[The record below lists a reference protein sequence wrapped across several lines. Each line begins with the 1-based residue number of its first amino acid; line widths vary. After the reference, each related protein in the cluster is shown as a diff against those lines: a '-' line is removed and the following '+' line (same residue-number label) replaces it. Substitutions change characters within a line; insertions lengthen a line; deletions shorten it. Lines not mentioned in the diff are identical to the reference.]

1 MIKSILAS
9 ILLATSAVQASPA
22 FTERTLE
29 TTTSSDA
36 FTVPKNDRNP
46 RARAAAIDVKRKGW
60 LYSEYPMGVAYYPT
74 GTLANKTIAKDQE
87 SWLPPIADLQSAIS
101 DETTIALDAI
111 NSKGGINKLEDYA
124 NLYNGQWTKAFP
136 DGPFPGM
143 LTNFTDDRL
152 FSMMRLSASPY
163 RLKRVQASDTLL
175 FPVDAAASITGLSLK
190 QLQAQGR
197 LFIEDFTEM
206 KELTPTDKFGAGC
219 RGYFYIHPKSGDF
232 LPLAIQPLVKGHEDS
247 ALIYTP
253 KDSPTDW
260 LLAKFIMNQNDGWHT
275 TWAHITQSHSAA
287 EAPYL
292 AAIRTLS
299 DDHPVMVIIKRVE
312 KTPWNIRPLLE
323 AGVEAG
329 AAPTAG
335 PQYYAWTSLS
345 GRQWANQVYS
355 SGETANF
362 QSNYYRTL
370 LQNNGLINSK
380 FGPAL
385 KSFPFYEDAAVVT
398 EAIRDFMTA
407 FIDSYYPNDKAVA
420 QDAELQAWRAETDVA
435 KVYDFPKS
443 ITTKQTLV
451 DVLTH
456 QAYLGAVVHGVMST
470 NGAIGDTTSLPF
482 APAGFRQPIPTKKGV
497 TDIMPF
503 MPTAE
508 GAVWQVATYA
518 AANRA
523 AWRDTNETISYMFAD
538 DAMLSRMN
546 AQTRAAAATFKSN
559 MDAFSKVVRA
569 RKFDA
574 NGLERGMPFLWN
586 VLDPNW
592 APYWSVV

>member
-22 FTERTLE
+22 LTERALE
-29 TTTSSDA
+29 NAVSTDP
-36 FTVPKNDRNP
+36 FTVPKDDRNP
-46 RARAAAIDVKRKGW
+46 RARAAAVDVKRKGW
-60 LYSEYPMGVAYYPT
+60 LYSTYPMGVAYYPT

-87 SWLPPIADLQSAIS
+87 SWLPPIANLQAAITV
-101 DETTIALDAI
+101 ETGVALDAI
-111 NSKGGINKLEDYA
+111 NAKGGLNKLEDYA
-124 NLYNGQWTKAFP
+124 NLYDGQWTTALP

-152 FSMMRLSASPY
+152 FSMIRLSASPY
-163 RLKRVQASDTLL
+163 RLKRVQPSDKLL
-175 FPVDAAASITGLSLK
+175 YPVDAAASITGLSLS

-197 LFIEDFTEM
+197 LFLEDFSEM
-206 KELTPTDKFGAGC
+206 KELDPTDKFGAGC
-219 RGYFYIHPKSGDF
+219 QAYFYIDPKSGDF
-232 LPLAIQPLVKGHEDS
+232 LPLSIRPLVKGREGS
-247 ALIYTP
+247 ALVYTP
-253 KDSPTDW
+253 KDQPTDW
-260 LLAKFIMNQNDGWHT
+260 LLAKLIMNQNDGWHT

-299 DDHPVMVIIKRVE
+299 DDHPVMVILNRVE

-323 AGVEAG
+323 AGVEGGAG
-329 AAPTAG
+329 PDAG
-335 PQYYAWTSLS
+335 PQYYAWTSLA

-355 SGETANF
+355 SGETANY
-362 QSNYYRTL
+362 QSNYYRTF
-370 LQNNGLINSK
+370 LQNQGLINSK

-385 KSFPFYEDAAVVT
+385 KSFPFYEDASVVT
-398 EAIRDFMTA
+398 EAIRTFMTS
-407 FIDSYYPNDKAVA
+407 FINSYYASDKAVA
-420 QDAELQAWRAETDVA
+420 QDTELQAWRSETDVA

-443 ITTKQTLV
+443 ITTRQTLI
-451 DVLTH
+451 DILTH

-482 APAGFRQPIPTKKGV
+482 APAGFRQPIPAKKGV
-497 TDIMPF
+497 TDIMSF

-523 AWRDTNETISYMFAD
+523 MWRDTNETTSYMFAD
-538 DAMLSRMN
+538 DAMLARMN
-546 AQTRAAAATFKSN
+546 APTRAAAATFKSS

-569 RKFDA
+569 RKFDK

>member
-1 MIKSILAS
+1 MIKSVLTS
-9 ILLATSAVQASPA
+9 FLLATSAVQASPA
-22 FTERTLE
+22 LTERSLE
-29 TTTSSDA
+29 ATTNNDP
-36 FTVPKNDRNP
+36 FTVPSLDRNP
-46 RARAAAIDVKRKGW
+46 RARSAAIDVKRKGW
-60 LYSEYPMGVAYYPT
+60 QYSNYPMGVAYYPT

-87 SWLPPIADLQSAIS
+87 SWLPPIMEIQGNINT
-101 DETTIALDAI
+101 EGPKALANI
-111 NSKGGINKLEDYA
+111 NAKGGLNKLEDYA
-124 NLYNGQWTKAFP
+124 NLYDGQWEKAFP
-136 DGPFPGM
+136 GGPFPGM

-163 RLKRVQASDTLL
+163 RLKRVKTSDSLL
-175 FPVDAAASITGLSLK
+175 FPVDDAAAITGLSLQ

-197 LFIEDFTEM
+197 LFLEDFSEM
-206 KELTPTDKFGAGC
+206 KELDPTDKFGAGC
-219 RGYFYIHPKSGDF
+219 QGYFYIHPKSGDF
-232 LPLAIQPLVKGHEDS
+232 LPLAIRPLVKGRENS
-247 ALIYTP
+247 ALVYTP
-253 KDSPTDW
+253 KDEPTDW
-260 LLAKFIMNQNDGWHT
+260 MLAKLIMNQNDGWHT

-299 DDHPVMVIIKRVE
+299 DNHPVLAIINRIE

-323 AGVEAG
+323 AGVEGG
-329 AAPTAG
+329 AAPNAG

-345 GRQWANQVYS
+345 GRAWANQVYS

-362 QSNYYRTL
+362 QSNYYRTFL
-370 LQNNGLINSK
+370 ENQGLINSRD
-380 FGPAL
+380 GPAL
-385 KSFPFYEDAAVVT
+385 KSFPFYEDASVVT

-407 FIDSYYPNDKAVA
+407 FVNSYYPNDRAVA
-420 QDAELQAWRAETDVA
+420 QDSELQAWRSETGVA

-443 ITTKQTLV
+443 LTTRQTLI
-451 DVLTH
+451 DILTH
-456 QAYLGAVVHGVMST
+456 QTYLGAVVHGVMST

-497 TDIMPF
+497 KDIMSF

-508 GAVWQVATYA
+508 GAVWQVSTYA

-523 AWRDTNETISYMFAD
+523 AWKNTNETISYMFAD
-538 DAMLSRMN
+538 DTMLSRMN
-546 AQTRAAAATFKSN
+546 PSVRAAATKFQNSMN
-559 MDAFSKVVRA
+559 AFSTEVRA
-569 RKFDA
+569 RTFDKD
-574 NGLERGMPFLWN
+574 GLNRGMPFMWN

>member
-9 ILLATSAVQASPA
+9 FLLATSAVQASPA
-22 FTERTLE
+22 LTERSLE
-29 TTTSSDA
+29 ATTNNDP
-36 FTVPKNDRNP
+36 FTVPKLDRNP
-46 RARAAAIDVKRKGW
+46 RARAAAIEVKRKGW
-60 LYSEYPMGVAYYPT
+60 QYSDYPMGVAYYPT

-87 SWLPPIADLQSAIS
+87 SWLPPIQEIQQNIN
-101 DETTIALDAI
+101 EEGPKALANI
-111 NSKGGINKLEDYA
+111 KANGGLNKLEDYA
-124 NLYNGQWTKAFP
+124 SLYDGQWEKAFP

-163 RLKRVQASDTLL
+163 RLQRVKPGDTLL
-175 FPVDAAASITGLSLK
+175 FPVDDAAAITGLSLQ

-197 LFIEDFTEM
+197 LFLEDFSEM
-206 KELTPTDKFGAGC
+206 KELDPTDKFGAGC
-219 RGYFYIHPKSGDF
+219 QGYFYIDPKSGDF
-232 LPLAIQPLVKGHEDS
+232 LPLAIRPLVKGREDS
-247 ALIYTP
+247 ALVYTP
-253 KDSPTDW
+253 KDESTDW
-260 LLAKFIMNQNDGWHT
+260 MLAKLFMNQNDGWHN

-299 DDHPVMVIIKRVE
+299 DNHPVLAIINRIE

-323 AGVEAG
+323 AGVESG
-329 AAPTAG
+329 ASSTG
-335 PQYYAWTSLS
+335 PQYYAWTSIS
-345 GRQWANQVYS
+345 GRTWANQVYS

-370 LQNNGLINSK
+370 LENHGLINSPH
-380 FGPAL
+380 GPAL
-385 KSFPFYEDAAVVT
+385 KSFPFYEDASVVT
-398 EAIRDFMTA
+398 EAIRDFMTVYVN
-407 FIDSYYPNDKAVA
+407 SYYPNDQAVA
-420 QDAELQAWRAETDVA
+420 QDTELQAWRRETDTA

-443 ITTKQTLV
+443 IATRKTLI
-451 DVLTH
+451 DILTH
-456 QAYLGAVVHGVMST
+456 QTYLGAVVHGVMST

-497 TDIMPF
+497 TDIMSY

-508 GAVWQVATYA
+508 GAVWQVSTYA

-523 AWRDTNETISYMFAD
+523 AWKNTNETISYMFAD
-538 DAMLSRMN
+538 EALLSRTN
-546 AQTRAAAATFKSN
+546 PSVRSAAAKFRDSMN
-559 MDAFSKVVRA
+559 AFSKEVRA
-569 RKFDA
+569 RTFDKD
-574 NGLERGMPFLWN
+574 GLNRGMPFLWN

>member
-9 ILLATSAVQASPA
+9 FLLATSAVQASPA
-22 FTERTLE
+22 LTERSLE
-29 TTTSSDA
+29 ATTNNDP
-36 FTVPKNDRNP
+36 FTVPKLDRNP
-46 RARAAAIDVKRKGW
+46 RARAAAIEVKRKGW
-60 LYSEYPMGVAYYPT
+60 QYSDYPMGVAYYPT

-87 SWLPPIADLQSAIS
+87 SWLPPIQEIQQNIN
-101 DETTIALDAI
+101 EEGPKALANI
-111 NSKGGINKLEDYA
+111 KANGGLNKLEDYA
-124 NLYNGQWTKAFP
+124 SLYDGQWEKAFP

-163 RLKRVQASDTLL
+163 RLQRVKPGDTLL
-175 FPVDAAASITGLSLK
+175 FPVDDAVAITGLSLE

-197 LFIEDFTEM
+197 LFLEDFSEM
-206 KELTPTDKFGAGC
+206 KELDPTDKFGAGC
-219 RGYFYIHPKSGDF
+219 QGYFYIDPKSGDF
-232 LPLAIQPLVKGHEDS
+232 LPLAIRPLVKGREDS
-247 ALIYTP
+247 ALVYTP
-253 KDSPTDW
+253 KDESTDW
-260 LLAKFIMNQNDGWHT
+260 MLAKLFMNQNDGWHN

-299 DDHPVMVIIKRVE
+299 DNHPVLAIINRIE

-323 AGVEAG
+323 AGVESG
-329 AAPTAG
+329 ASSTG
-335 PQYYAWTSLS
+335 PQYYAWTSIS
-345 GRQWANQVYS
+345 GRTWANQVYTS
-355 SGETANF
+355 SETANF

-370 LQNNGLINSK
+370 LENHGLINSPH
-380 FGPAL
+380 GPAL
-385 KSFPFYEDAAVVT
+385 KSFPFYEDASVVT
-398 EAIRDFMTA
+398 EAIRDFMTVYVN
-407 FIDSYYPNDKAVA
+407 SYYPNDQAVA
-420 QDAELQAWRAETDVA
+420 QDTELQAWRRETDTA

-443 ITTKQTLV
+443 IATRKTLI
-451 DVLTH
+451 DILTH
-456 QAYLGAVVHGVMST
+456 QTYLGAVVHGVMST

-497 TDIMPF
+497 TDIMSY

-508 GAVWQVATYA
+508 GAVWQVSTYA

-523 AWRDTNETISYMFAD
+523 AWKNTNETISYMFAD
-538 DAMLSRMN
+538 EALLSRTN
-546 AQTRAAAATFKSN
+546 PSVRSAAAKFRDSMN
-559 MDAFSKVVRA
+559 AFSKEVRA
-569 RKFDA
+569 RTFDKD
-574 NGLERGMPFLWN
+574 GLNRGMPFLWN

>member
-9 ILLATSAVQASPA
+9 ILLATTAVQASPA
-22 FTERTLE
+22 LTERRLE
-29 TTTSSDA
+29 NARSDDA
-36 FTVPKNDRNP
+36 YALPKSDRNP
-46 RARAAAIDVKRKGW
+46 RARAAAIEVKRKGW

-87 SWLPPIADLQSAIS
+87 TWLPPILKIS
-101 DETTIALDAI
+101 EATARESPIALEAI
-111 NSKGGINKLEDYA
+111 NSKGGLQKLEDYA
-124 NLYNGQWTKAFP
+124 NLYDGQWPEAFP

-163 RLKRVQASDTLL
+163 RIKRVKPSDKLL
-175 FPVDAAASITGLSLK
+175 FPVDDAAAITGLSLK

-197 LFIEDFTEM
+197 LFLEDFSEM
-206 KELTPTDKFGAGC
+206 KELDPTDKFGAGC
-219 RGYFYIHPKSGDF
+219 QGYFYIDPKSGDF
-232 LPLAIQPLVKGHEDS
+232 LPLAVRPLVKGRENS
-247 ALIYTP
+247 ALVYTS
-253 KDSPTDW
+253 KDTPNDW
-260 LLAKFIMNQNDGWHT
+260 MLAKMFLNQNDGWHT

-299 DDHPVMVIIKRVE
+299 DNHPVLVMINRIE
-312 KTPWNIRPLLE
+312 KTPWNIRPLLQN
-323 AGVEAG
+323 GVESGAG
-329 AAPTAG
+329 PDAG

-345 GRQWANQVYS
+345 GRAWANKVYS

-362 QSNYYRTL
+362 QANYYRTFL
-370 LQNNGLINSK
+370 ENQGLINSP

-385 KSFPFYEDAAVVT
+385 KSFPFYDDVSVVV
-398 EAIRDFMTA
+398 EAIREFMTT
-407 FIDSYYPNDKAVA
+407 FVNSYYSSDNAVA
-420 QDAELQAWRAETDVA
+420 QDSELQDWQRETDVA

-443 ITTKQTLV
+443 IKTRRTLI
-451 DVLTH
+451 DILTH

-497 TDIMPF
+497 KDIMAF
-503 MPTAE
+503 MPTPE
-508 GAVWQVATYA
+508 GAVWQVVTYA

-523 AWRDTNETISYMFAD
+523 MWRDTNETISYMFED
-538 DAMLSRMN
+538 EAMLNKMN
-546 AQTRAAAATFKSN
+546 HQTYTAAKQFKSS
-559 MDAFSKVVRA
+559 MDAFSKQVRA
-569 RKFDA
+569 RTFDKD
-574 NGLERGMPFLWN
+574 GLSRGMPFMWN